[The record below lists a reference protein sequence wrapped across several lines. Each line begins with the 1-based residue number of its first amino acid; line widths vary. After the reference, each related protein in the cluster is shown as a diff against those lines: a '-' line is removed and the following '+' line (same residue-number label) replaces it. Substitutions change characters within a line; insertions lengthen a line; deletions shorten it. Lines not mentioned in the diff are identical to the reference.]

1 MPEKLFYA
9 TGRRKTS
16 TARVRMKPGE
26 GKITVNNQALDRY
39 FGLETAKAMV
49 SQPFELTG
57 TLGQFDVSVNVQGGG
72 IKGQAGA
79 IRHGVT
85 KALLAV
91 QGEFREVLKKAGLI
105 TRDPRAKER
114 KKYGQKGARKRFQY
128 SKR

>member
-9 TGRRKTS
+9 TGRRKTA

-26 GKITVNNQALDRY
+26 GKVTINNQALDKY
-39 FGLETAKAMV
+39 FGLETAKVMV
-49 SQPFELTG
+49 FQPFELTG
-57 TLGQFDVSVNVQGGG
+57 TLGQFDVSVNVRGGG

-91 QGEFREVLKKAGLI
+91 QLEFREVLKKAGLI
-105 TRDPRAKER
+105 TRDPRVKER
-114 KKYGQKGARKRFQY
+114 KKYGQKGARKRFQF